1 MESVNRITSI
11 LEALKQFPDGIG
23 VIQLSDIVQLPP
35 SSLHRRLKSLQ
46 EHELVWQSPIT
57 RKYFLGLGLLDLCAP
72 LIDHI
77 APNLRE
83 RVRPQMAYLSEQTH
97 ATVFLA
103 LLAQDKV
110 ISADSFIPSE
120 DPKLQISVFYG
131 QSMPVHCAASAKAI
145 LAYLDSDVQE
155 RLINRCNFTP
165 FTGSTIRS
173 PDLLLHNLADVRTRG
188 FALCDEE
195 AEKGVTA
202 VAAPALDDHGHAF
215 ASIGLCTAS
224 NKLRGSK
231 LQKIIT
237 QLQDITSTLGT
248 AG

>member
-1 MESVNRITSI
+1 MESVDRITSI
-11 LEALKQFPDGIG
+11 LEALKQFPDGVGI
-23 VIQLSDIVQLPP
+23 IHLSDIVQLPP

-46 EHELVWQSPIT
+46 KHELVWQSPVT
-57 RKYFLGLGLLDLCAP
+57 RKYFLGLGLLDLSAP

-83 RVRPQMAYLSEQTH
+83 RVRPQLAYLSEQTH

-120 DPKLQISVFYG
+120 DPKLRISIFYG

-145 LAYLDSDVQE
+145 LAYLDSSAQE
-155 RLINRCNFTP
+155 RLITRCDFRP

-173 PDLLLHNLADVRTRG
+173 PDLLLHNLENVRARG

-202 VAAPALDDHGHAF
+202 VATPAIDDHGHAF

-224 NKLRGSK
+224 DKLRGSK
-231 LQKIIT
+231 LQKIVT
-237 QLQDITSTLGT
+237 KLQNITSTLGT